1 MSHKNK
7 AVNLQITDAVTQT
20 SHHVL
25 GLGPATA
32 AINAYLGQTQ
42 AQAVLAANMVS
53 QQQQLAMTSMTATMR
68 NVARLLGS
76 GRSGGGAAAR
86 SVTAQS
92 YATMGDFG
100 APTAQAAAAPTQ
112 NDDTSPFYQR
122 PVVT

>member
-1 MSHKNK
+1 
-7 AVNLQITDAVTQT
+7 
-20 SHHVL
+20 
-25 GLGPATA
+25 
-32 AINAYLGQTQ
+32 
-42 AQAVLAANMVS
+42 
-53 QQQQLAMTSMTATMR
+53 MTSMTATMR

>member
-42 AQAVLAANMVS
+42 AQAVLAANMVA

-68 NVARLLGS
+68 NVAKLLGS
-76 GRSGGGAAAR
+76 GRSGGGGSATR
-86 SVTAQS
+86 DVLAQS
-92 YATMGDFG
+92 YATTGDVV
-100 APTAQAAAAPTQ
+100 APTAQTTAPA
-112 NDDTSPFYQR
+112 DDTSPFYQR

>member
-53 QQQQLAMTSMTATMR
+53 QQQQHAITSMTATMR
-68 NVARLLGS
+68 NVAQLLGC

-86 SVTAQS
+86 KVTAQA
-92 YATMGDFG
+92 YATMGDVA
-100 APTAQAAAAPTQ
+100 APTVQVAAAPTQ
-112 NDDTSPFYQR
+112 ADDTSPFYQR

>member
-7 AVNLQITDAVTQT
+7 AVNLQVTDAVTQT

-53 QQQQLAMTSMTATMR
+53 QQQQHAIMSMTATMR
-68 NVARLLGS
+68 NVAKLLGS
-76 GRSGGGAAAR
+76 GRSGGGTATR
-86 SVTAQS
+86 DVLAQS
-92 YATMGDFG
+92 YATTGDVV
-100 APTAQAAAAPTQ
+100 APTASATAPA
-112 NDDTSPFYQR
+112 DDTSPFYQR

>member
-53 QQQQLAMTSMTATMR
+53 QQQQHAMTSMTATMR

-76 GRSGGGAAAR
+76 GRSGGGTTAR

-92 YATMGDFG
+92 FATTGDFG

-112 NDDTSPFYQR
+112 MDDTSPFYR
-122 PVVT
+122 PPVVT

>member
-7 AVNLQITDAVTQT
+7 AVNLQVTDAVTQT

-53 QQQQLAMTSMTATMR
+53 QQQQHAIMSMTATMR
-68 NVARLLGS
+68 NVAKLLGS
-76 GRSGGGAAAR
+76 GRSGGGGTSTR
-86 SVTAQS
+86 DVLAQS
-92 YATMGDFG
+92 YATTGDVV
-100 APTAQAAAAPTQ
+100 APTASAPAPA
-112 NDDTSPFYQR
+112 DDTSSFYQR